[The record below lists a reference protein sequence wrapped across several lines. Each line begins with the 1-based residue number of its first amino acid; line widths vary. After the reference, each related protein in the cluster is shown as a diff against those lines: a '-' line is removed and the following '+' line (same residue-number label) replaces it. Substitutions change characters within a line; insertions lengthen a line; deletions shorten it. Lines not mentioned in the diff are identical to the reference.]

1 MNGNRIIVHGLI
13 KDDDKYL
20 IIKRSV
26 NETSY
31 PEFWDIPGGLAE
43 LKELPKEA
51 LIREIK
57 EEIGLKALPIKII
70 HEDSNIDESKD
81 MVFIRLVYLCNLE
94 DDINNI
100 KLDLN
105 EHFEYKLIDSLT
117 SLENENVLPYL
128 LDILK
133 ELL

>member
-13 KDDDKYL
+13 KVDEKYL

-26 NETSY
+26 NETTY

-70 HEDSNIDESKD
+70 HEDSNLDENKD
-81 MVFIRLVYLCNLE
+81 MIFIRLVYLCNLE
-94 DDINNI
+94 DDIKNI

-105 EHFEYKLIDSLT
+105 EHSEYKLIDSLM

>member
-13 KDDDKYL
+13 KVDEKYL

-43 LKELPKEA
+43 LKELPQEA
-51 LIREIK
+51 LNREIK
-57 EEIGLKALPIKII
+57 EEIGLNALPIKII
-70 HEDSNIDESKD
+70 HEDSNLDENKD
-81 MVFIRLVYLCNLE
+81 MIFIRLVYLCNLE
-94 DDINNI
+94 DDIKNI
-100 KLDLN
+100 KLDID
-105 EHFEYKLIDSLT
+105 EHSEYKLIDNLM

>member
-70 HEDSNIDESKD
+70 HEDSNLDENKD
-81 MVFIRLVYLCNLE
+81 MIFIRLVYLCNLE
-94 DDINNI
+94 DYINNT

-105 EHFEYKLIDSLT
+105 EHSEYKLIDSLM

>member
-70 HEDSNIDESKD
+70 HEDSNLDENKD
-81 MVFIRLVYLCNLE
+81 MIFIRLVYLCNLE

-105 EHFEYKLIDSLT
+105 EHSEYKLIDSLM

-128 LDILK
+128 LDILE

>member
-31 PEFWDIPGGLAE
+31 PEFWDISGGLAE

-57 EEIGLKALPIKII
+57 EEIGFKALPIKII
-70 HEDSNIDESKD
+70 HEDSNLDENKD
-81 MVFIRLVYLCNLE
+81 MIFIRLVYLCNLE

-105 EHFEYKLIDSLT
+105 EHSEYKLIDSLM

-128 LDILK
+128 LDILE

>member
-13 KDDDKYL
+13 KNDDKYL

-31 PEFWDIPGGLAE
+31 PKFWDIPGGLAE

-70 HEDSNIDESKD
+70 HEDSNLDENKD
-81 MVFIRLVYLCNLE
+81 MIFIRLVYLCNLE
-94 DDINNI
+94 DYINNI

-105 EHFEYKLIDSLT
+105 EHSEYKLIDSLM

>member
-13 KDDDKYL
+13 KVNGKYL

-26 NETSY
+26 NESTY
-31 PEFWDIPGGLAE
+31 PEFWDIPGGLVE
-43 LKELPKEA
+43 LKELPQNA

-57 EEIGLKALPIKII
+57 EEIGLNAIPTKII
-70 HEDSNIDESKD
+70 HEDSNLDENKD

-94 DDINNI
+94 DDIKNI

-105 EHFEYKLIDSLT
+105 EHSGYKFIDNLM
-117 SLENENVLPYL
+117 SLESEKVVPYL

-133 ELL
+133 ELI

>member
-13 KDDDKYL
+13 KVDEKYL

-51 LIREIK
+51 LIRVIK

-70 HEDSNIDESKD
+70 HEDSNLDENKD
-81 MVFIRLVYLCNLE
+81 MVFIRLVYICNLE
-94 DDINNI
+94 DDIKNI

-105 EHFEYKLIDSLT
+105 EHSEYKLIDSLM

>member
-57 EEIGLKALPIKII
+57 EEIGLNALPIKII
-70 HEDSNIDESKD
+70 HEDSNIDENKD
-81 MVFIRLVYLCNLE
+81 MIFIRLVYLCNLE
-94 DDINNI
+94 DDIKNI
-100 KLDLN
+100 KLDID
-105 EHFEYKLIDSLT
+105 EHSEYKLIDNLM